1 MSLGPQSS
9 YVWPRPLEGAY
20 TLVFESGG
28 LVANLLAN
36 ACYIAVTLLFYD
48 LFKPVNRNLSLLAE
62 FFSLVGCAIG
72 VLSLLNLAPSP
83 INPLVF
89 FGIYCLLIGYLIFR
103 STFLP
108 PILGALMAFGGL
120 GWLSFVSPPLAKDLS
135 PYNLAPGILG
145 EGILALWLLVM
156 GVNAQRWQ
164 DQARAAVERRK

>member
-1 MSLGPQSS
+1 
-9 YVWPRPLEGAY
+9 VWPRPLEGAY

-48 LFKPVNRNLSLLAE
+48 LFKPVNRNLSLLAA

-120 GWLSFVSPPLAKDLS
+120 GWLTFVSPPLAKDLS
-135 PYNLAPGILG
+135 PYTLAPGILG